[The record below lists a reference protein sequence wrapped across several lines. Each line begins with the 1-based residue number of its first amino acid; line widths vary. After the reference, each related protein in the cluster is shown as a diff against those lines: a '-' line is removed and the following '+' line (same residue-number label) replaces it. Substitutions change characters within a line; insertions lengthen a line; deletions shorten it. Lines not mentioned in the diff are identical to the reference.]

1 MRVNARS
8 LVACLL
14 ISALVPVS
22 GCRDGRADEDEHDT
36 LGFDTTASWSE
47 PAVFGFADAA
57 FSLLLNDAE
66 IGMKSARRAP
76 VKQLA
81 TRMQREYRA
90 LAARTDSLS
99 DQRSV
104 VPRSPSALDFAMQH
118 RSAAADLRNEGR
130 RPFDERYL
138 DHVVTGHQ
146 RIMDRMYEALSAA
159 QDESVRR
166 LLEDAQRR
174 LETNLAE
181 ATRLKTQAGRATTR
195 LRT

>member
-1 MRVNARS
+1 MQVNARS
-8 LVACLL
+8 LVALL
-14 ISALVPVS
+14 LGFTLVLIA
-22 GCRDGRADEDEHDT
+22 GCRGGRADENDT
-36 LGFDTTASWSE
+36 LALDTTGGWSE
-47 PAVFGFADAA
+47 PVVFGFADAA

-66 IGMKSARRAP
+66 IGIKSARRAP

-81 TRMQREYRA
+81 TRMQRDYRA
-90 LAARTDSLS
+90 LAARSDSLLER
-99 DQRSV
+99 RSV
-104 VPRSPSALDFAMQH
+104 VPSPSSELDFAPQH
-118 RSAAADLRNEGR
+118 RAAAADLGNEAR

-138 DHVVTGHQ
+138 EHVVTGHQ

-181 ATRLKTQAGRATTR
+181 ATRLKSHRARATAGRS
-195 LRT
+195 

>member
-14 ISALVPVS
+14 VSALVPIA

-36 LGFDTTASWSE
+36 LGFDTTAGWSE
-47 PAVFGFADAA
+47 PAVFAFADAA

-81 TRMQREYRA
+81 TRMQREYRG

-104 VPRSPSALDFAMQH
+104 VPGSPSALDFAMQH
-118 RSAAADLRNEGR
+118 RAAAANLRNEGR

-138 DHVVTGHQ
+138 DHIVTGHQ
-146 RIMDRMYEALSAA
+146 RIMDRMYEAVSAA

-166 LLEDAQRR
+166 LLEDTQRR
-174 LETNLAE
+174 LEANLAD
-181 ATRLKTQAGRATTR
+181 ATRLKSQGARAAKGRR
-195 LRT
+195 S